1 MKLKLIFIGM
11 LLLLALPV
19 TGQNCSKYYPMQ
31 EGTTLEYTSY
41 NGKGK
46 TQGTISYTVSNVVNE
61 GSTSSATMDMKY
73 MDDKGKEA
81 FSSEFTYSCTGNTVT
96 IDYESLMSNQ
106 MLEQFSDMEM
116 EVSGT
121 DIELPNDLE
130 VGMELPDANVIMKM
144 SMSGINMNSQVD
156 MINRK
161 VEKQETITT
170 PAGTF
175 DCFVI
180 YSENQSK
187 MMMTSQNFPSRLW
200 LAEDVGMVRQ
210 ETYNNNGKLMSSM
223 ELTNLSK

>member
-1 MKLKLIFIGM
+1 MKIKLFLMG
-11 LLLLALPV
+11 LLFVLAIPV
-19 TGQNCSKYYPMQ
+19 TAQNCSKYYPME

-46 TQGTISYTVSNVVNE
+46 TQGTISYTVSNVLDE
-61 GSTSSATMDMKY
+61 GSTSSATMVMKY

-81 FSSEFTYSCTGNTVT
+81 FTSEFTYSCTGNTVT

-106 MLEQFSDMEM
+106 MLQQFGDMEM

-130 VGMELPDANVIMKM
+130 VGMELPDANVIMKI
-144 SMSGINMNSQVD
+144 SMSGMNMNSQVD

-161 VEKQETITT
+161 VEKKETITT

-175 DCFVI
+175 DCYVI

-187 MMMTSQNFPSRLW
+187 MMMASQNFPSRLW
-200 LAEDVGMVRQ
+200 LAEDVGMVKQ
-210 ETYNNNGKLMSSM
+210 ESFNKSGKLMSSTV
-223 ELTNLSK
+223 LTNLSK

>member
-1 MKLKLIFIGM
+1 MNLKLLFIGM
-11 LLLLALPV
+11 LLILALPV
-19 TGQNCSKYYPMQ
+19 TGQNCSKYYPME

-46 TQGTISYTVSNVVNE
+46 TQGTISYTVTNVIDE
-61 GSTSSATMDMKY
+61 GSTSSATMVMKY
-73 MDDKGKEA
+73 GDDKGGEA

-106 MLEQFSDMEM
+106 MLEQFGDMEM

-144 SMSGINMNSQVD
+144 SMSGITMNSQVD

-161 VEKQETITT
+161 VEKKETVTT
-170 PAGTF
+170 PAGTYE
-175 DCFVI
+175 CYVI

-187 MMMTSQNFPSRLW
+187 MMMSSQNFPSRLW
-200 LAEDVGMVRQ
+200 LAEGVGMIKQ
-210 ETYNNNGKLMSSM
+210 ETFKKNGNLMSSM
-223 ELTNLSK
+223 VLTSLSK

>member
-1 MKLKLIFIGM
+1 MKIKLFLIG
-11 LLLLALPV
+11 LLFVFAMPV
-19 TGQNCSKYYPMQ
+19 TAQNCSKYYPME

-46 TQGTISYTVSNVVNE
+46 TQGIINYTVTNVIDE
-61 GSTSSATMDMKY
+61 GSTSSATMVMKY

-81 FSSEFTYSCTGNTVT
+81 FTSEFTYSCSGNAVT

-106 MLEQFSDMEM
+106 MLEQFGDMEM
-116 EVSGT
+116 EISGT

-130 VGMELPDANVIMKM
+130 VGLELPDANIAMKI
-144 SMSGINMNSQVD
+144 SMSGMNMNSTVD

-175 DCFVI
+175 DCYVI

-187 MMMTSQNFPSRLW
+187 MMMANQTFPSRLW
-200 LAEDVGMVRQ
+200 LAEGVGMVKQ
-210 ETYNNNGKLMSSM
+210 ESFNKNGKLMSSTV
-223 ELTNLSK
+223 LSALSK

>member
-1 MKLKLIFIGM
+1 M
-11 LLLLALPV
+11 ALPV

-41 NGKGK
+41 NSKGK
-46 TQGTISYTVSNVVNE
+46 TEGSVSYTVTDVIDD
-61 GSTSSATMDMKY
+61 GSTSSATMVMKY

-81 FSSEFTYSCTGNTVT
+81 FTSEFTYSCTGNKVT

-106 MLEQFSDMEM
+106 MMEQFSDMEM

-161 VEKQETITT
+161 VEKKETVTT

-175 DCFVI
+175 ECYVI

-187 MMMTSQNFPSRLW
+187 MMMASQNFPSRLW
-200 LAEDVGMVRQ
+200 LAEGVGMIKQ
-210 ETYNNNGKLMSSM
+210 DTFKKNGNLMSSM
-223 ELTNLSK
+223 VLTSLSK

>member
-1 MKLKLIFIGM
+1 MG
-11 LLLLALPV
+11 LLFVLAIPV
-19 TGQNCSKYYPMQ
+19 TAQNCSKYYPME

-46 TQGTISYTVSNVVNE
+46 TQGTISYTVSNVLDE
-61 GSTSSATMDMKY
+61 GSTSSATMVMKY

-81 FSSEFTYSCTGNTVT
+81 FTSEFTYSCTGNTVT

-106 MLEQFSDMEM
+106 MLQQFGDMEM

-130 VGMELPDANVIMKM
+130 VGMELPDANVIMKI
-144 SMSGINMNSQVD
+144 SMSGMNMNSQVD

-161 VEKQETITT
+161 VEKKETITT

-175 DCFVI
+175 DCYVI

-187 MMMTSQNFPSRLW
+187 MMMASQNFPSRLW
-200 LAEDVGMVRQ
+200 LAEDVGMVKQ
-210 ETYNNNGKLMSSM
+210 ESFNKSGKLMSSTV
-223 ELTNLSK
+223 LTNLSK

>member
-1 MKLKLIFIGM
+1 MKLKLLFIGM

-19 TGQNCSKYYPMQ
+19 TGQNCSKYYPME
-31 EGTTLEYTSY
+31 EGTILEYTSY

-46 TQGTISYTVSNVVNE
+46 TQGAISYTVSNVLDE
-61 GSTSSATMDMKY
+61 GSTSSATMVMKY

-81 FSSEFTYSCTGNTVT
+81 FTSEFTYSCSGNTVT

-106 MLEQFSDMEM
+106 MLQQFGDMEM
-116 EVSGT
+116 EISGT

-130 VGMELPDANVIMKM
+130 VGMELPDANIIIKM

-161 VEKQETITT
+161 VEKQESVTT

-175 DCFVI
+175 DCYVI

-187 MMMTSQNFPSRLW
+187 MMMANQNFPSRLW
-200 LAEDVGMVRQ
+200 LAEDVGMVKQ
-210 ETYNNNGKLMSSM
+210 ESYNKSGKLMTSTV
-223 ELTNLSK
+223 LTNLSK

>member
-1 MKLKLIFIGM
+1 MKQKLIFFGM
-11 LLLLALPV
+11 LLLLALPL
-19 TGQNCSKYYPMQ
+19 TGQNCSKYYPME

-46 TQGTISYTVSNVVNE
+46 TQGTISYTVANVVNE
-61 GSTSSATMDMKY
+61 GSTSSATMVMKY
-73 MDDKGKEA
+73 MDDKGEEA
-81 FSSEFTYSCTGNTVT
+81 FTSEFTYSCTGNAVT

-106 MLEQFSDMEM
+106 MLTQFEDMEM

-161 VEKQETITT
+161 VEKQETVTT

-175 DCFVI
+175 ECYVI

-187 MMMTSQNFPSRLW
+187 MMMASQNFPSRLW
-200 LAEDVGMVRQ
+200 LAEGVGMIKQ
-210 ETYNNNGKLMSSM
+210 ETFKKNGNLMSSM
-223 ELTNLSK
+223 VLTSLSK

>member
-19 TGQNCSKYYPMQ
+19 TGQNCSKYYPME
-31 EGTTLEYTSY
+31 EGITLEYTSY
-41 NGKGK
+41 DGKGK
-46 TQGTISYTVSNVVNE
+46 TQGSVSYNVTDVIDDS
-61 GSTSSATMDMKY
+61 STSSATMIMKY

-81 FSSEFTYSCTGNTVT
+81 FTSEFTYSCKGNIVT

-116 EVSGT
+116 EISGT

-161 VEKQETITT
+161 VEKQERITT

-210 ETYNNNGKLMSSM
+210 ETYNKNGKLMSST
-223 ELTNLSK
+223 ELTSLSK

>member
-1 MKLKLIFIGM
+1 MKIKLFLMG
-11 LLLLALPV
+11 LLFVLAIPV
-19 TGQNCSKYYPMQ
+19 TAQNCSKYYPME

-46 TQGTISYTVSNVVNE
+46 TQGTISYTVSNVLDE
-61 GSTSSATMDMKY
+61 GSTSSATMVMKY

-81 FSSEFTYSCTGNTVT
+81 FTSEFTYSCTGNTVT

-106 MLEQFSDMEM
+106 MLQQFGDMEM

-130 VGMELPDANVIMKM
+130 VGMELPDANVIMKI
-144 SMSGINMNSQVD
+144 SMSGMNMNSQVD

-161 VEKQETITT
+161 VEKKETITT

-175 DCFVI
+175 DCYVI

-187 MMMTSQNFPSRLW
+187 MMMASQNFPSRLW
-200 LAEDVGMVRQ
+200 LAEDVGMVKQ
-210 ETYNNNGKLMSSM
+210 ESFNKSGKLMSS
-223 ELTNLSK
+223 TV

>member
-1 MKLKLIFIGM
+1 MKLKLLFIGLT
-11 LLLLALPV
+11 LLIGLPV
-19 TGQNCSKYYPMQ
+19 TGQNCSKYYPME

-46 TQGTISYTVSNVVNE
+46 TQGTISYAVSEVIDE
-61 GSTSSATMDMKY
+61 GSTSSATMVMKY
-73 MDDKGKEA
+73 MDEKGKEVLT
-81 FSSEFTYSCTGNTVT
+81 SEFTYSCSGNTVT

-161 VEKQETITT
+161 VEKKETVTT

-175 DCFVI
+175 ECYVI

-187 MMMTSQNFPSRLW
+187 MMMASQNFPSRLW
-200 LAEDVGMVRQ
+200 LAEDIGMVKQ
-210 ETYNNNGKLMSSM
+210 ETFNKNGKLMSSM
-223 ELTNLSK
+223 VLTSLSK

>member
-1 MKLKLIFIGM
+1 MKQKLLFIGLAF
-11 LLLLALPV
+11 LLGLPV
-19 TGQNCSKYYPMQ
+19 TGQNCSKYYPME

-46 TQGTISYTVSNVVNE
+46 TQGSVSYTVNNVIDD
-61 GSTSSATMDMKY
+61 GSTTKATMVMKY

-81 FSSEFTYSCTGNTVT
+81 FTSEFTYSCSGNTVT

-175 DCFVI
+175 NCYVI
-180 YSENQSK
+180 YSENESK

-210 ETYNNNGKLMSSM
+210 ETYNKNGKLMSST